1 MQKIYTPAGDELTV
15 INTEDRNGETYYIVK
30 EMGNYPMSQSMF
42 NYLNLSFEKPTEDKK
57 ANSTLAHALV
67 NKIYETGL
75 NDNGFDL
82 CNDLFKC
89 MNEQEQE
96 NFLNTYGYDDL
107 GYAYDD
113 DRDLPQTL
121 IHNMGMESL
130 KKVEFLLK
138 RYEVEE

>member
-1 MQKIYTPAGDELTV
+1 MQKIYTLTGDELTV

-57 ANSTLAHALV
+57 AISALAYALV
-67 NKIYETGL
+67 NKIYEMGL
-75 NDNGFDL
+75 NDDGFDL
-82 CNDLFKC
+82 CNDLFEC

-96 NFLNTYGYDDL
+96 NFLNKYGYDDL

-138 RYEVEE
+138 RFEDEE